1 MKITR
6 RQLRSII
13 QESLPGIEGIGLE
26 ADIPK
31 AQQPQLSGS
40 KNDLLSGIIKLGKG
54 AFDLITYPFLTK
66 FQVQADLLQLTDPY
80 AGEEEKKIITNK
92 LNKDLKSYGHEVAL
106 GAGGAGAAKLASPAV
121 KAFRGKLADHGAKQL
136 ISKGDELID
145 MCLKALRELDN
156 YPLLTPANRAK
167 VTEALKTL
175 KDNIRFDY
183 RRFKSG
189 ELRNLYVQIKKAMQG
204 RDIDPRQVAKLNDK
218 LDEINTVTFQVFE
231 KFKELGIDDIY

>member
-6 RQLRSII
+6 RQLRRII

-26 ADIPK
+26 TDIPK

-40 KNDLLSGIIKLGKG
+40 KNDLLSGIIKFGKD
-54 AFDLITYPFLTK
+54 AFDIIAAPFLTK
-66 FQVQADLLQLTDPY
+66 FRVQADLLQLTDPY
-80 AGEEEKKIITNK
+80 AGEEEKKIITKK
-92 LNKDLKSYGHEVAL
+92 LNKDLKSHGYEVAL

-121 KAFRGKLADHGAKQL
+121 KAFRTKLADHGAKKL

-145 MCLKALRELDN
+145 MCHDAMDYLDKN
-156 YPLLTPANRAK
+156 PLTPGNSAK

-189 ELRNLYVQIKKAMQG
+189 ELRNLYVQIKKAMQS
-204 RDIDPRQVAKLNDK
+204 RDIDPRQVAELDVMLNK
-218 LDEINTVTFQVFE
+218 INTVTLQAFK
-231 KFKELGIDDIY
+231 KFKELKIADMY